1 MIIVQNV
8 PDASLEE
15 MSLYQNIK
23 NSGITKATTR
33 LQLFQ
38 CSQVIGW
45 TLPLMNDYIVII
57 SNVEGEAFS
66 SLMPTYIAFPYKLP
80 PAQVMMTNDW

>member
-33 LQLFQ
+33 
-38 CSQVIGW
+38 
-45 TLPLMNDYIVII
+45 P
-57 SNVEGEAFS
+57 
-66 SLMPTYIAFPYKLP
+66 
-80 PAQVMMTNDW
+80 